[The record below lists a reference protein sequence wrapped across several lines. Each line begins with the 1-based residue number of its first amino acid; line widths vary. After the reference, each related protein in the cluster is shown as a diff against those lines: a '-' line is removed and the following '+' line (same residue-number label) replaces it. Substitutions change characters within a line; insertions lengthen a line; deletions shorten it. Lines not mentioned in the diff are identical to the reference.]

1 MIRDV
6 LVPALQARFR
16 TRGIKTGT
24 PPGPIAVFPAA
35 NPAVGDISIFDEG
48 NEAKLQIGTLTHQHF
63 NPYNTSLSQSERAKI
78 ITEEM
83 VEFLRRLFADR
94 VLILR
99 GRGTAWSNVRVLD
112 DDDELPAIPPNTEGF
127 LWSGPVGSA

>member
-16 TRGIKTGT
+16 IRGLKTGT
-24 PPGPIAVFPAA
+24 PPEPVAVFPAVS
-35 NPAVGDISIFDEG
+35 PAVGDITIFDEG
-48 NEAKLQIGTLTHQHF
+48 NEATLKIGTLTHQHF
-63 NPYNTSLSQSERAKI
+63 NPYNTALSQSERAKI

-99 GRGTAWSNVRVLD
+99 GKGTAWSSVRVLD

-127 LWSGPVGSA
+127 LWSGPVGGA